1 MCFYKTKSLIKQNM
15 RQSDHLLFAE
25 ISRSDD
31 TKRKETLLSI
41 ASECITACFIAK
53 QVAREHLTR

>member
-1 MCFYKTKSLIKQNM
+1 M